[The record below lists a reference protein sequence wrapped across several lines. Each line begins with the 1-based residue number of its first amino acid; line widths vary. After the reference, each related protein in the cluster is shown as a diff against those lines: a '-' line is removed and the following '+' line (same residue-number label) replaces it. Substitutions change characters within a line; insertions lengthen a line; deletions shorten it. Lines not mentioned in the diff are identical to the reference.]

1 MSRYKNSDIKR
12 NVSELYKKLRKERGL
27 PDALVQY
34 ETNRKKAPTVEEIK
48 TLNNVGHIWTTGDRL
63 YKLADKY
70 YNDPELWWIIAWYN
84 NKPTEAHFKAGDLI
98 QIPLPLERVYG
109 LLRM

>member
-1 MSRYKNSDIKR
+1 MSRYKNSDVKR
-12 NVSELYKKLRKERGL
+12 NNSELYKKLRKERGL
-27 PDALVQY
+27 PGAIEQY
-34 ETNRKKAPTVEEIK
+34 ITNRRKAPTVDEIK

-84 NKPTEAHFKAGDLI
+84 NKPTEAHFKVGDLI
-98 QIPLPLERVYG
+98 QVPLPLERVYG

>member
-1 MSRYKNSDIKR
+1 MSRYKNTTVKVNDL
-12 NVSELYKKLRKERGL
+12 ELYKKLRKERGIPGGLTQYNLVNL
-27 PDALVQY
+27 PTLTVTDVQS
-34 ETNRKKAPTVEEIK
+34 IDS
-48 TLNNVGHIWTTGDRL
+48 VGHIWSSGDRL

-70 YNDPELWWIIAWYN
+70 YNDPKLWWIIAWYN
-84 NKPTEAHFKAGDLI
+84 GKPTEGHFSLGDLI